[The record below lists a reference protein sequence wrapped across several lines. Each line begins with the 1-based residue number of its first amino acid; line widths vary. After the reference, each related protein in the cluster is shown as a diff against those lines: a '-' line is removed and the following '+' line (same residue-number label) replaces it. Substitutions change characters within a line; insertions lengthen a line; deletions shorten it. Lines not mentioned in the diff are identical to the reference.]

1 MLDCDAK
8 ENIRKKIVK
17 LIADMSID
25 SYEGITKTR
34 VFSYL
39 FDDIGSNYSI
49 NKSKDGYKIDIID
62 SNEPLLEGRNDIIDV
77 IPTVE
82 NIIKEF
88 GAIKFQL
95 HDHQIYVVADHIV
108 FYIGIDTSGYNAIE
122 GISMTTNRTDLERIK
137 DRIVSSFVIKNVVND
152 ENSYRIAYKGQYSID
167 TTVCKF
173 NEWKSDINKNYN
185 DDVPYAEM
193 NSIIRNN
200 KAGLIMLYGIPGT
213 GKTSLVKSLIN
224 DNRETNFI
232 FVDTSVCESISDGL
246 FLEFLQENKDAVMVF
261 EDCEKLL
268 QSRKNGSNES
278 IGTILNLTDGII
290 AESMRIKFICTFN
303 CNLEDVDEA
312 LLRKGRLSLKYEF
325 KELSLEKTRAIYPEA
340 DKPMTLADAHNAYNK
355 NDFSEKKVKKIGFA

>member
-1 MLDCDAK
+1 MLDK
-8 ENIRKKIVK
+8 ETEERIRKKIVS
-17 LIADMSID
+17 LIANMSID
-25 SYEGITKTR
+25 GYEGISKTR
-34 VFSYL
+34 VFAYA
-39 FDDIGSNYSI
+39 FDDIGCNYSL
-49 NKSKDGYKIDIID
+49 NRSNDGYDMGIIV
-62 SNEPLLEGRNDIIDV
+62 SSEPLMEGRNNIIDV
-77 IPTVE
+77 IPTIN
-82 NIIKEF
+82 NIIKKF
-88 GAIKFQL
+88 GGIRFQI
-95 HDHQIYVVADHIV
+95 HDHQVFIVSDHIV
-108 FYIGIDTSGYNAIE
+108 FSLTIDTSGYGAIE
-122 GISMTTNRTDLERIK
+122 GITMTTNRTDLDDIK
-137 DRIVSSFVIKNVVND
+137 NALVGSFVIKNIIND
-152 ENSYRIAYKGQYSID
+152 ENSYRIVYKGQYSID

-173 NEWKSDINKNYN
+173 NEWKSNIDDNYN
-185 DDVPYAEM
+185 DDVPYNEM
-193 NSIIRNN
+193 NSIIRDN

-268 QSRKNGSNES
+268 QNRKKGLNES

-303 CNLEDVDEA
+303 CNLDDVDDA

-340 DKPMTLADAHNAYNK
+340 DKPMTLADAHNAHKK
-355 NDFSEKKVKKIGFA
+355 NDFSESKRRKIGF